1 MESIRNRAVE
11 QFPTVLITL
20 LSIVQALAL
29 EFLWDHL
36 HHRPDL
42 YEMSVLAVMGW
53 LQIAA
58 SLIGMILIWLT
69 YAGMV
74 MRFRWT
80 QSTMDSVLPFFV
92 GLIQFLMIDLMGPD
106 KIGPWL
112 IVLGL
117 VFATMVIGSHQ
128 VLRRARIDV
137 ANREFFDQVNPA
149 KPRDFAAHTFL
160 ISLLVLLGVWLWISD
175 VAIWIEVSVIAAALA
190 LLLLEFRNAATFW
203 NSSMGIE

>member
-1 MESIRNRAVE
+1 MESIRKRAVE

-42 YEMSVLAVMGW
+42 FEMTLIAVVGW
-53 LQIAA
+53 MQITA

-69 YAGMV
+69 YASMV

-80 QSTMDSVLPFFV
+80 PSTLDSVLPFFV
-92 GLIQFLMIDLMGPD
+92 GLIQFLLIDLMGPET
-106 KIGPWL
+106 IGQWL

-117 VFATMVIGSHQ
+117 VFATMIAGSHQ
-128 VLRRARIDV
+128 VLRRARKDV
-137 ANREFFDQVNPA
+137 ANREFFDQFKPA
-149 KPRDFAAHTFL
+149 RARDFMAHTIL
-160 ISLLVLLGVWLWISD
+160 ISLLALSGAWLWANDVSNWVEASIIATALLVLLVEFKRA
-175 VAIWIEVSVIAAALA
+175 AI
-190 LLLLEFRNAATFW
+190 FW
-203 NSSMGIE
+203 NASMGIE